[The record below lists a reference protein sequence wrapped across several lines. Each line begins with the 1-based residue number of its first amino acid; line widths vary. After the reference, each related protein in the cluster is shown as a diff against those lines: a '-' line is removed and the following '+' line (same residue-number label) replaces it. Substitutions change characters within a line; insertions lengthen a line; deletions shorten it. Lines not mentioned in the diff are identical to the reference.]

1 MISIMS
7 PSSAIISD
15 LDQVS
20 HPIFLKWNDSAQI
33 EQRCNGG
40 KDIHLSTSDYAK
52 IQSYNKRK
60 ATEEIDFASAR
71 SCRGNSN
78 AKDVMNHY
86 LNEREEM
93 ILMKTQHLVKEY
105 RSTLL
110 KPRTNPKLPADSTL
124 AADLSGWAVSLSG
137 DGTRLVVGARDNDG
151 SDGKDNSGHVRVFK
165 NGVQ

>member
-1 MISIMS
+1 MCTFIDIIISIMS
-7 PSSAIISD
+7 PSRAIISD

-20 HPIFLKWNDSAQI
+20 HPIFSKWDDSAQI

-40 KDIHLSTSDYAK
+40 KDRHLSTSDYAK

-60 ATEEIDFASAR
+60 ATEEIEFASAS

-78 AKDVMNHY
+78 AKDVINHY

-93 ILMKTQHLVKEY
+93 ILMKTQHLVKKY

-110 KPRTNPKLPADSTL
+110 KPRTNPKSSADSTL
-124 AADLSGWAVSLSG
+124 AIEL
-137 DGTRLVVGARDNDG
+137 
-151 SDGKDNSGHVRVFK
+151 
-165 NGVQ
+165 